1 MGYTAEGVREEARI
15 IAANQ
20 STRKIHPARLLRLCC
35 WTKLMWSTRCLA
47 GVLVAD
53 LFSNRLREP
62 AMDNTSK
69 EKLITDMKVVLADV
83 EDLLKAATAA
93 TGETAAALREK
104 AAGKLKLATE
114 RLTGLQEAALLKG
127 KEAAKVT
134 DEYVHA
140 NPWKAV
146 GVAAAAGFLIGLL
159 VNRK

>member
-1 MGYTAEGVREEARI
+1 MRRI
-15 IAANQ
+15 KR
-20 STRKIHPARLLRLCC
+20 RKEIHPRAALRLCR
-35 WTKLMWSTRCLA
+35 WTKLFRNTLRLA
-47 GVLVAD
+47 GVFVAG
-53 LFSNRLREP
+53 LFFNRLWEP
-62 AMDNTSK
+62 AMENTSK

-114 RLTGLQEAALLKG
+114 KLTGLQEAALLKG

-146 GVAAAAGFLIGLL
+146 GMAAAAGFLIGLL